1 MIGKRLPFAT
11 PAGAEMTAKRL
22 QTIFRRGYHF
32 AYESFIVVVIFPGK
46 PDVHDVARNGER
58 YEYDSSVP
66 MSQSFAFSGAS
77 FDSDVLQQ
85 DVDFFPRHGQGSV
98 KLHLS

>member
-1 MIGKRLPFAT
+1 MVLASYSDI
-11 PAGAEMTAKRL
+11 
-22 QTIFRRGYHF
+22 
-32 AYESFIVVVIFPGK
+32 
-46 PDVHDVARNGER
+46 HDISRNGER

-66 MSQSFAFSGAS
+66 MSQSFAFSGTS
-77 FDSDVLQQ
+77 FDCDVLQQ